1 MNTPA
6 HLIFGAFAFSRP
18 DSAKITVAA
27 IVGALIPD
35 FSLYFLVAWSR
46 FVQGISFD
54 AIFDTLYFSPKWQQ
68 IFAIDNSFF
77 VWILVL
83 TIGILLKKPWV
94 WALAGAAILHLILD
108 FPLHHDDA
116 RMHFWPLT
124 TWVFESPVSYWDGN
138 HYGNIVGPIEIG
150 AALVCTTILL
160 RRFVHPGPRVLF
172 ATLATLEAA
181 PMVIFYLM
189 FRT

>member
-18 DSAKITVAA
+18 DSAKITIAA

-35 FSLYFLVAWSR
+35 FSLYFLVSWSR
-46 FVQGISFD
+46 WVQGISFQV
-54 AIFDTLYFSPKWQQ
+54 IFDELYFSPSWQQ

-77 VWILVL
+77 VWGLVL
-83 TIGILLKKPWV
+83 VVGILLKKPWL
-94 WALAGAAILHLILD
+94 WALAGAATLHLFLD

-116 RMHFWPLT
+116 RMHFWPVT
-124 TWVFESPVSYWDGN
+124 TWVFESPVSYWDNN
-138 HYGNIVGPIEIG
+138 HYGQIVGPIEVG
-150 AALVCTTILL
+150 AVVICTAILI
-160 RRFVHPGPRVLF
+160 RRFVKLSPRVFF

-189 FRT
+189 FRG